1 MAKYSAK
8 LNYVFNASAKTLDFT
23 NEPGFDV
30 RNLFSVVN
38 LTTGNT
44 ALYLIGIAG
53 YGAAIDASGK
63 VITLAQSTTG
73 MNDSDTLI
81 FVYDEGD
88 DVLSDFV
95 SVAIDGVDSDLS
107 TLGSKGIYMKSTTIV
122 ELLTKIYAEQRI
134 TNILMSTLVGTNDNL
149 DAMAI
154 EIINSNASQQ

>member
-8 LNYVFNASAKTLDFT
+8 LNCIFDASAGTLDFT
-23 NEPGFDV
+23 NVDGFDI
-30 RNLFSVVN
+30 RNLFSIVN

-107 TLGSKGIYMKSTTIV
+107 TLGSKGIYIKSTPIV

-134 TNILMSTLVGTNDNL
+134 TNVLMSALVGTNDNL
-149 DAMAI
+149 DAMAT